1 MFFSN
6 ILILI
11 KTGATYP
18 KVFSSLKKLFL
29 NIYRKKLVLE
39 SHLKKVA
46 EYVRNFIKKTLRGK
60 CFAVNFA
67 KIFRTSFFMEHL
79 RVTSSE
85 KNNIVHKIRFIE
97 FLQFQQLEFKYRYY
111 LYDLNER
118 FLNPLLLNVVM
129 VRHTLK
135 ILQQMLQDFLKCV
148 WPFYDI
154 AK

>member
-1 MFFSN
+1 MTVFFSEKKIYSDKFLNYLFVYLYSIFQSKRSTNEIGGILFFSN
-6 ILILI
+6 IIILI

-97 FLQFQQLEFKYRYY
+97 FLEI
-111 LYDLNER
+111 
-118 FLNPLLLNVVM
+118 P
-129 VRHTLK
+129 
-135 ILQQMLQDFLKCV
+135 
-148 WPFYDI
+148 
-154 AK
+154 

>member
-1 MFFSN
+1 MTVFFSEKKIYSDKFLNYLFVYLYSIFQSKRSTKEIGGILFFSN
-6 ILILI
+6 IIILI

-97 FLQFQQLEFKYRYY
+97 FLEI
-111 LYDLNER
+111 
-118 FLNPLLLNVVM
+118 P
-129 VRHTLK
+129 
-135 ILQQMLQDFLKCV
+135 
-148 WPFYDI
+148 
-154 AK
+154 

>member
-1 MFFSN
+1 MTVFFSEKKIYSDKFLNYLFVYLYSIFQSKRSTNEIGGILFFSN
-6 ILILI
+6 IIILI
-11 KTGATYP
+11 KTGATYL

-97 FLQFQQLEFKYRYY
+97 FLEI
-111 LYDLNER
+111 
-118 FLNPLLLNVVM
+118 P
-129 VRHTLK
+129 
-135 ILQQMLQDFLKCV
+135 
-148 WPFYDI
+148 
-154 AK
+154 

>member
-1 MFFSN
+1 MTVFFFWEKNLFRQISQLFVCLFIFYFPSKRSTNEIGGILFFSN
-6 ILILI
+6 IPILI

-39 SHLKKVA
+39 SHLKKVV
-46 EYVRNFIKKTLRGK
+46 EYVRSFIKKTLRGK

-97 FLQFQQLEFKYRYY
+97 FLEI
-111 LYDLNER
+111 
-118 FLNPLLLNVVM
+118 P
-129 VRHTLK
+129 
-135 ILQQMLQDFLKCV
+135 
-148 WPFYDI
+148 
-154 AK
+154 

>member
-1 MFFSN
+1 MTVFFSEKKIYSDKFLNYLFVYLYSIFQSKRSTKEIGGILFFSN
-6 ILILI
+6 IIILI

-97 FLQFQQLEFKYRYY
+97 FL
-111 LYDLNER
+111 
-118 FLNPLLLNVVM
+118 
-129 VRHTLK
+129 K
-135 ILQQMLQDFLKCV
+135 I
-148 WPFYDI
+148 P
-154 AK
+154 

>member
-1 MFFSN
+1 MTVFFSEKKIYSDKFLNYLFVYLYSIFQSKRSTNEIGGILFFSN
-6 ILILI
+6 IIILI

-79 RVTSSE
+79 RVASSE

-97 FLQFQQLEFKYRYY
+97 FLEI
-111 LYDLNER
+111 
-118 FLNPLLLNVVM
+118 P
-129 VRHTLK
+129 
-135 ILQQMLQDFLKCV
+135 
-148 WPFYDI
+148 
-154 AK
+154 